1 MTPQITNQ
9 TPLRPTP
16 VTAPSLGQIGIDI
29 ETLSVTR
36 TQTRYDQLLAASQ
49 VTIKPR
55 RDTAFES
62 RAIGRQIINS
72 RPAVYLTASSN
83 NQPSS

>member
-1 MTPQITNQ
+1 MTQQITNQ
-9 TPLRPTP
+9 TPLKPTP
-16 VTAPSLGQIGIDI
+16 VTAPSLDQIGIDI
-29 ETLSVTR
+29 EALSVAS
-36 TQTRYDQLLAASQ
+36 TQTRYDQLLAASK

-55 RDTAFES
+55 RDTDFES
-62 RAIGRQIINS
+62 RAIGRQIVNS